1 MYSQVK
7 VWEFFPAWKKVAG
20 SSVFRSL
27 LLAGFVFAWGSPQ
40 FADLRP
46 AQLDAPLVNFHH
58 EVKGLARDA
67 AIAVQSVDAVRDLEF
82 MEEYFSFVTD
92 RLDRS

>member
-7 VWEFFPAWKKVAG
+7 VREFFPYRKESGWT
-20 SSVFRSL
+20 SVFRSL

-46 AQLDAPLVNFHH
+46 APLDVPLVNFHH
-58 EVKGLARDA
+58 EVKAIARDA
-67 AIAVQSVDAVRDLEF
+67 AFAVQSVDAVRDLEF
-82 MEEYFSFVTD
+82 MDEYFSFVTE